1 MKEIFKEFWKE
12 LLNTTKNN
20 VNRKDVMTES
30 ESYGLQILE
39 ELLKSPK
46 SEMLLSP
53 NGTYYIRWQ
62 SIFAIIRDCR
72 AQIINGRYF
81 YDIAVS
87 TKRSDDI
94 REKFT
99 QSVENRRNQ
108 MEKEMMEKTTRSLS
122 TILEEIKAENNLL
135 TTNTTSDVKI

>member
-1 MKEIFKEFWKE
+1 MKEIFKGLIKDF
-12 LLNTTKNN
+12 LNATKSN
-20 VNRKDVMTES
+20 VNRKDLMTES

-46 SEMLLSP
+46 SEMLISP

-62 SIFAIIRDCR
+62 NIFAIIRDCR
-72 AQIINGRYF
+72 AQIINGKYF

-94 REKFT
+94 REKFM
-99 QSVENRRNQ
+99 QAVENRRNL
-108 MEKEMMEKTTRSLS
+108 MEKEMLDKTTRSLS
-122 TILEEIKAENNLL
+122 IILEEIKAENNLI
-135 TTNTTSDVKI
+135 TTNN